1 MSLTTE
7 TAYPLSRIT
16 LSASTRDAASSTGVV
31 KTTRRVAATL
41 LTQNSFE
48 DIGSRTHTHVMEN
61 GAVRLDVYACR
72 REEPFHSTWITRGN
86 VQRSAIAAGQ
96 LRESRIAGRGHLTQ
110 IGNRVEL
117 HTGARQS
124 LEDSVLRVFGH
135 DTCKRAVAI
144 KDAGH
149 RYQARLCAS
158 ASCALWRGS
167 PKPTAEAAVANRCVG
182 DGFAGRKCSMC
193 TIDAVTP
200 TWRHT
205 AGITSLMRMS
215 CRICGSPSA
224 RRLMISS
231 PERTSSCR
239 RCENSGAR
247 PLPTRFSTARSP
259 MPSSGVNVILKC
271 AISMPPCSR
280 RVPTPWASSAISA
293 LLSTGDGALT
303 RNVALSHPRSASPSA
318 YSS

>member
-149 RYQARLCAS
+149 GYQV
-158 ASCALWRGS
+158 
-167 PKPTAEAAVANRCVG
+167 VANRCVG